1 VYCLK
6 NNFWR
11 YLLFFSTV
19 TQNPLLFIISIYIET
34 LAFLKIK
41 SVDTDC
47 DNRIITTLDWT

>member
-6 NNFWR
+6 NNIWR